1 MANNLIEKNWI
12 DDFIKTDT
20 FSEALGMVW
29 RNGYETNVYGN
40 CYFQFTHKS
49 QAIVKRFADF
59 FGKET
64 KSRYRE
70 DKGYVEWY
78 TSMNSNHPFIR
89 KAKELGWTPIQ
100 EKSRVF
106 PKGEF
111 NKEVFVKTYILMR
124 HDLGTM
130 KEKRKNNKIYVRPR
144 LRIHGST
151 DILEHLNGFMFEEL
165 GIKKKKLQTDG
176 KIPKAKT
183 LYFQSYKD
191 IESILKYIG
200 ASKTLETFHSFDLG
214 FHDAEEFEEI
224 HLRK

>member
-1 MANNLIEKNWI
+1 MVNNLIKVNWT
-12 DDFIKTDT
+12 DDFIKTDE

-29 RNGYETNVYGN
+29 RNGYEKSVYGDR
-40 CYFQFTHKS
+40 YFYFTHKS
-49 QAIVKRFADF
+49 QVIVKRFADF
-59 FGKET
+59 FEKET
-64 KSRYRE
+64 RSRYRE

-78 TSMNSNHPFIR
+78 TSINSSHPFIR
-89 KAKELGWTPIQ
+89 KVKELGWTPIK
-100 EKSRVF
+100 EKSRAF

-111 NKEVFVKTYILMR
+111 NKEIFVKTYILMR
-124 HDLGTM
+124 HDVGIM
-130 KEKRKNNKIYVRPR
+130 REKRPKNKIYIRPR

-151 DILEHLNGFMFEEL
+151 DILDHLNEFMFEEL

-200 ASKTLETFHSFDLG
+200 ASETLETLYSFDLG
-214 FHDAEEFEEI
+214 FHDADEFEET